1 MIQESEEGEIAVAVA
16 KVSDN
21 GRVILPPDVRK
32 KLKVKDGDRVEFAE
46 ENGRIY
52 VMNAGMSAYRQL
64 VKDFEGAAEKAGF
77 HNKEELMDYLH
88 DFRQEYR
95 RSWNARNA

>member
-1 MIQESEEGEIAVAVA
+1 MIQESKEGEIDMAVA

-52 VMNAGMSAYRQL
+52 VMNAGLSAYRQL

-77 HNKEELMDYLH
+77 HNEEELMDYLH

-95 RSWNARNA
+95 RSWNTRNA

>member
-1 MIQESEEGEIAVAVA
+1 MAVA

-52 VMNAGMSAYRQL
+52 VMNAGLSAYRQL

-77 HNKEELMDYLH
+77 HNEEELMDYLH

-95 RSWNARNA
+95 RAWNARNA